1 MYTRLYKFL
10 DKFKCLFKKQFG
22 FRNFH
27 STNHALASITEE
39 IKQALGKGKFA
50 CGVFLDI
57 QKAFD
62 TVNHNIS
69 IAKFNYYGIRGI
81 TLDWFQS
88 YLTNR
93 KQQTSI
99 NNTFSNETM
108 ISYEVPQGSVL
119 GLLLF
124 LIYINDLNEAF
135 ITHSLI
141 HHFAEDTNI
150 IYSNKSLK
158 EINKYINRDLTQ
170 IVQWLR
176 ANCISLN
183 SNKSSFDLKK

>member
-1 MYTRLYKFL
+1 MCFLSNISKTLEKAMYTRLYKFL

-39 IKQALGKGKFA
+39 IKQVLGKGKFA

-81 TLDWFQS
+81 TFGWFQS

-93 KQQTSI
+93 K
-99 NNTFSNETM
+99 
-108 ISYEVPQGSVL
+108 
-119 GLLLF
+119 
-124 LIYINDLNEAF
+124 
-135 ITHSLI
+135 
-141 HHFAEDTNI
+141 
-150 IYSNKSLK
+150 
-158 EINKYINRDLTQ
+158 
-170 IVQWLR
+170 
-176 ANCISLN
+176 
-183 SNKSSFDLKK
+183 

>member
-27 STNHALASITEE
+27 STNHALVSITEE
-39 IKQALGKGKFA
+39 IKQSLDKGEFA
-50 CGVFLDI
+50 CGFFLYF
-57 QKAFD
+57 QKTFD
-62 TVNHNIS
+62 TVNHNIL
-69 IAKFNYYGIRGI
+69 IAKLNHYGIRGI

-124 LIYINDLNEAF
+124 LIYINDLNGAF

-141 HHFAEDTNI
+141 HHFDDDTNI

-158 EINKYINRDLTQ
+158 KINKYINRDLAQ